1 MHIAFNFLVIVG
13 VILIAYWWSNQGL
26 FSSLLHMAAVIV
38 AGAITIS
45 VWELV
50 SWDLALGNLGGFDNY
65 VAGISFILIF
75 AGTLVLLRVA
85 TDRFAPEDVEV
96 NATLELAGG
105 FTFGAVSGILSI
117 GLLIIG
123 TGFIQRPLEFMGYK
137 GYGREAVGNSQ
148 IGPVGPQLWLPVDYL
163 TSNFY
168 ELASINGLR
177 PDITGTPLKQYNPN
191 LYMQASLVRDS
202 LDGERGQAY
211 MIDGAASAKQPSK
224 SEFMG
229 KHWVT
234 VPMEF
239 TSEARD
245 FGQQLVLSKSQVR
258 LVGEMKGSSTP
269 EISYPT
275 YWIQDSTINK
285 ESKDTAIGLYRFD
298 DSSNYI
304 TSVPGQSTA
313 SAKIIFEVSDDF
325 TPLFIQIKG
334 LRIDLREST
343 DRDLRQIIASAKALG
358 AGEEFED
365 EPGGDITNTITVGNT
380 LRFLRGISKNKMP
393 SSMKEENG
401 LLTNGFMKVQGGSAG
416 RVNRGLQIKGI
427 AQTEGTKIVRI
438 DISRYSPANLFS
450 KVRKMIGPNAEIQ
463 LIDIDGNTFAPIGF
477 YYMGRGGIEVKLDRR
492 NYIKTLEQIGTQP
505 PSGSEKE
512 MSLLFEVTRGS
523 TLDSLRVGDV
533 EVGFIDG
540 VEIE

>member
-1 MHIAFNFLVIVG
+1 M
-13 VILIAYWWSNQGL
+13 
-26 FSSLLHMAAVIV
+26 
-38 AGAITIS
+38 
-45 VWELV
+45 
-50 SWDLALGNLGGFDNY
+50 
-65 VAGISFILIF
+65 
-75 AGTLVLLRVA
+75 
-85 TDRFAPEDVEV
+85 
-96 NATLELAGG
+96 
-105 FTFGAVSGILSI
+105 
-117 GLLIIG
+117 
-123 TGFIQRPLEFMGYK
+123 
-137 GYGREAVGNSQ
+137 
-148 IGPVGPQLWLPVDYL
+148 
-163 TSNFY
+163 
-168 ELASINGLR
+168 
-177 PDITGTPLKQYNPN
+177 
-191 LYMQASLVRDS
+191 
-202 LDGERGQAY
+202 
-211 MIDGAASAKQPSK
+211 
-224 SEFMG
+224 
-229 KHWVT
+229 
-234 VPMEF
+234 
-239 TSEARD
+239 
-245 FGQQLVLSKSQVR
+245 
-258 LVGEMKGSSTP
+258 
-269 EISYPT
+269 
-275 YWIQDSTINK
+275 
-285 ESKDTAIGLYRFD
+285 
-298 DSSNYI
+298 
-304 TSVPGQSTA
+304 
-313 SAKIIFEVSDDF
+313 
-325 TPLFIQIKG
+325 FIQIKG

-438 DISRYSPANLFS
+438 DVSRYSPANLFS

-463 LIDIDGNTFAPIGF
+463 LIDINGNTFAPIGF

-523 TLDSLRVGDV
+523 TLDSLKVGNV